1 MIHSGIMPS
10 LMLMLG
16 AGVVVVVLWDVFETI
31 VLPRRVTRKYRLTRL
46 FYRYTWISWAAT
58 VQSVSAFR
66 GRRQETLLSYYG
78 PFSLIFL
85 LSLWA
90 AGLIFGFALIYT
102 GANSSLRVPD
112 WMQPGLG
119 AALYVSGTN
128 FFTLGLGDV
137 TPLSPLARILTVAEA
152 GLGLGLLALVIGYL
166 PSINQSFSRR
176 EAKISLLDARAGSP
190 PTAAGMLVRQC
201 HNSDLNALLKHFVE
215 WEQWSAELLESHLS
229 YPVLAYFRSQHD
241 NQSWVSALTA
251 ILDTSALVIAGT
263 EGPCARQAQLTFAMA
278 RHAVVDL
285 ALIFHSAPLMIRHD
299 RLSEVQF
306 ETLRIML
313 VNAGI
318 QLRQGEET
326 ERALTQLRESYEP
339 YVYALSRYFRLAVPP
354 WIPEAGRKDN
364 WEKSAWRI
372 RKGAKKT
379 GTAVEGDDEHF

>member
-1 MIHSGIMPS
+1 VIHSGMMSSVI
-10 LMLMLG
+10 LMLG
-16 AGVVVVVLWDVFETI
+16 AGIVVVVLWDVFETI

-46 FYRYTWISWAAT
+46 FYRYTWISWAAA
-58 VQSVSAFR
+58 VQAVFR

-90 AGLIFGFALIYT
+90 AGLIFGFALVYAGTI
-102 GANSSLRVPD
+102 SSLRVPD

-119 AALYVSGTN
+119 AALYASGTN

-137 TPLSPLARILTVAEA
+137 TPLSPLARLLTVGEA

-190 PTAAGMLVRQC
+190 PTAVGMLVRQC
-201 HNSDLNALLKHFVE
+201 HDSDLDALLKHFME

-285 ALIFHSAPLMIRHD
+285 ALIFHSAPFMTRHD

-306 ETLRIML
+306 EALRTML
-313 VNAGI
+313 ANAGI
-318 QLRQGEET
+318 HLREGEETGQALVQLRQ
-326 ERALTQLRESYEP
+326 LYEP

-354 WIPEAGRKDN
+354 WVPDAGRKDN

-372 RKGAKKT
+372 SKGAKMT
-379 GTAVEGDDEHF
+379 GTAVESDDEHF

>member
-1 MIHSGIMPS
+1 MSYV
-10 LMLMLG
+10 MLVLG
-16 AGVVVVVLWDVFETI
+16 AGVVIVVLWDVFETI

-46 FYRYTWISWAAT
+46 FYRYTWILWGAA
-58 VQSVSAFR
+58 VRLVR

-90 AGLIFGFALIYT
+90 LGLIFGFALIYY
-102 GANSSLRVPD
+102 GADSSLRVPE
-112 WMQPGLG
+112 WMKPGLG
-119 AALYVSGTN
+119 VALYASGTN

-137 TPLSPLARILTVAEA
+137 TPLSPAARILTVAEA

-201 HNSDLNALLKHFVE
+201 PGGDLDALLRHFME

-241 NQSWVSALTA
+241 NQSWVSALAA
-251 ILDTSALVIAGT
+251 ILDTSALVISGT
-263 EGPCARQAQLTFAMA
+263 EGPCAKQAQLTFAMA

-285 ALIFHSAPLMIRHD
+285 ALIFHSAPLMTKHD
-299 RLSEVQF
+299 RLPDAQSEA
-306 ETLRIML
+306 LRGML
-313 VNAGI
+313 ADAGI
-318 QLRQGEET
+318 HLKKGKEDELELAKLRQ
-326 ERALTQLRESYEP
+326 SYEP
-339 YVYALSRYFRLAVPP
+339 YVYALSRYFRLTVPP
-354 WIPEAGRKDN
+354 WIPQPGSKDN

-372 RKGAKKT
+372 RKGAKT
-379 GTAVEGDDEHF
+379 AVTAVEDSDEHF